1 MTKIICPSV
10 ECKFCNDNHICTA
23 KEIKLTFRNMVTV
36 NEGRVDM
43 WICNK
48 YEMDDTSKELVQN
61 FKDWFANHPDFKG
74 E

>member
-10 ECKFCNDNHICTA
+10 ECKHCNDNHICTA
-23 KEIKLTFRNMVTV
+23 KEIKLTFRNMITV

-61 FKDWFANHPDFKG
+61 FKDWFAEHPDFKN